1 METINEPRIL
11 YREFFLETAFQRA
24 HNSWKHQTA
33 QLSPMQFNSDWE
45 ETLNDID
52 ELIQS
57 ELGCSLSGLSP
68 YDAAHL
74 SNKIESRES
83 YTPFKTKTS
92 SSDPSKW
99 NLSGKFVTLKVIK
112 ICQTVRSASSAE
124 EITACKFVGLPV
136 IGR

>member
-1 METINEPRIL
+1 METINEPRIS

-57 ELGCSLSGLSP
+57 ELGCSLSVLSP

-99 NLSGKFVTLKVIK
+99 NLSGKFVTLKVIG
-112 ICQTVRSASSAE
+112 
-124 EITACKFVGLPV
+124 KFVKRYVLPH
-136 IGR
+136 RLKKSPHASLWDCRS